1 MPADQREIGVGIFT
15 DSLYGTE
22 WAMVLVFIVAVVYW
36 GWRMH
41 HKAATMESAFLAG
54 RSVNGVIASFSTVA
68 TNLNANDFLGLT
80 GAVYAVGIVM
90 SHGVFMG
97 SVVLLIAAMILM
109 PRLRALNVYSLG
121 GWLEC
126 RYNAPI
132 GVAYSVVWTFIWM
145 LFNLG
150 LYIYAGSKVLETLL
164 GWDLDACIFLLT
176 IVAAL
181 YTLMGGF
188 GAVVATDVLQ
198 LALMFFPLA
207 ILSGCCLFEMGGL
220 SGLAARL
227 PESHSNFWAMKSDL
241 GYLPVALFGMF
252 FMGMSY
258 WSCEA
263 QVVQRPLASKDPE
276 NASISYLGASMW
288 YAVLVPFVIIIP
300 GLTARVLYPH
310 LLNNDHAMPE
320 LIKHFLPTGLY
331 GIAVVGLI
339 AGFLSSADSQ
349 INAFC
354 TMFTADLY
362 QRFVSPGRSES
373 HYVGVSRVAGVVGS
387 CVAVGA
393 AFAFK
398 YAEEGMFLFAVGVL
412 AVIMPPFGAITILGA
427 TMNRINNRG
436 AMTGLIVGG
445 VVAVALFIASRMG
458 LLTDIAVNDLYF
470 RGTVTFALSAIFA
483 LAVSYL
489 TPPDA
494 IGVRTDA
501 AAANYVNTPRLK
513 RMAAALFVVTLAVY
527 VFWTAVFF

>member
-1 MPADQREIGVGIFT
+1 MGIFT

-22 WAMVLVFIVAVVYW
+22 WAMVVVFIAAVVYW

-41 HKAATMESAFLAG
+41 SKADTMESAFLAG
-54 RSVNGVIASFSTVA
+54 RNVNGIIASFSTVA

-97 SVVLLIAAMILM
+97 SLVLLIAALILM

-121 GWLEC
+121 GWLER
-126 RYNAPI
+126 RYNTSI
-132 GVAYSVVWTFIWM
+132 GVAYSVVWTFVWM

-164 GWDLDACIFLLT
+164 GWDLEACIFLLT

-198 LALMFFPLA
+198 LALMFFPLV
-207 ILSGCCLFEMGGL
+207 ILSGCCLMEMGGL
-220 SGLAARL
+220 SGLAERL
-227 PESHSNFWAMKSDL
+227 PESHSNFWAMRSDL

-263 QVVQRPLASKDPE
+263 QVVQRPLSSKDPE
-276 NASISYLGASMW
+276 SASVSYLGASMW
-288 YAVLVPFVIIIP
+288 YAVLVPIVIIVP
-300 GLTARVLYPH
+300 GLTARVLYPE
-310 LLNNDHAMPE
+310 LSNNDHAMPE
-320 LIKHFLPTGLY
+320 LIKHYLPTGLY
-331 GIAVVGLI
+331 GVAVVGLI

-373 HYVGVSRVAGVVGS
+373 HYVGVSRIAGVIGT

-436 AMTGLIVGG
+436 AMSGLIVGG
-445 VVAVALFIASRMG
+445 IVAIALFIASRLGM
-458 LLTDIAVNDLYF
+458 LKEIAENDLYF
-470 RGTVTFALSAIFA
+470 RGTVTFALTAAIA
-483 LAVSYL
+483 LMVSYL
-489 TPPDA
+489 SPPGA
-494 IGVRTDA
+494 FTTRSDA
-501 AAANYVNTPRLK
+501 ASAAYVSTPRVK
-513 RMAAALFVVTLAVY
+513 RTAAALFVVTFAAY
-527 VFWTAVFF
+527 VFWTSVFS